1 VYFAVMIFVK
11 IRTIGLFM
19 AVGLFF
25 ANCGENSSQTS
36 KLSNSTDSANLADT
50 MNSADAD
57 LIGTDSGIVI
67 VETQRKPTQLLGIWQ
82 QMPISALRESIK
94 THAQLIVNCIVDH
107 KYQMDGGLTV
117 LYKDFPGV
125 GSVDVFVGIP
135 VKGLKVGA
143 KSKPLKEGFVLE
155 NIEGGSYLKA
165 TVNAEPGSTLKNWEA
180 FIKLVKARNPEA
192 SESNK
197 SLGVYPYFEYYQ
209 DSRNAEMTTT
219 VSQAVLVMKKQ

>member
-117 LYKDFPGV
+117 LYKEFPGV

-143 KSKPLKEGFVLE
+143 KSKPLKEGFVT
-155 NIEGGSYLKA
+155 G
-165 TVNAEPGSTLKNWEA
+165 
-180 FIKLVKARNPEA
+180 
-192 SESNK
+192 
-197 SLGVYPYFEYYQ
+197 EY
-209 DSRNAEMTTT
+209 
-219 VSQAVLVMKKQ
+219 

>member
-1 VYFAVMIFVK
+1 MIFVK

-143 KSKPLKEGFVLE
+143 KSKPLNEGFVIE
-155 NIEGGSYLKA
+155 YIEGGSYLKA
-165 TVNAEPGSTLKNWEA
+165 TVNAEPGSTLKDWEA